1 MQLDASSSTSLY
13 QQIYAHFSKGI
24 EKGTYPVGGKL
35 PSIRSLAEDLQCSRN
50 TVEAAYGLLAQEG
63 YVRSKPGSGYLI
75 QDVSFLQPDPSKSK
89 KVKAKVSAKRP
100 KPASS
105 SLYDFTYGN
114 LQTGTFPALTWK
126 NITNDVLMSVD
137 VEAIDAYGDAL
148 GEMSLRSEI
157 AWRLSMIRGIAC
169 RPEQVVVQCGT
180 QPSLRNLLV
189 LFDPSVDRI
198 AMEEPGYDAVREVM
212 AHSGFPVVQCRVM
225 GGIDDFL
232 DDLEKGA
239 PKLVYVTPSS
249 QFPTT
254 RVLNME
260 GRTKLIEW
268 AQRTDAYILEDDY
281 CREFRYTERPLPP
294 LHTMAPDRVIYMGT
308 FSKSV
313 SPSLRVNYLVL
324 PEALLS
330 RWKEAFANAYP
341 SVPWLTQTV
350 LARFI
355 GEGHRDR
362 HLRKLQNRNKR
373 KHTALVES
381 LRTYMGDRIEVLE
394 NGTGLHV
401 LVKVLD
407 GRSQEELIAAAR
419 RCGVLVYDT
428 NRYWNNPTDELA
440 SCVLVGF
447 SAIPEEDIE
456 AGVAELTKAWFGE

>member
-13 QQIYAHFSKGI
+13 QQIYAHFSTGI
-24 EKGTYPVGGKL
+24 EDGSYPQGGKL
-35 PSIRSLAEDLQCSRN
+35 PSIRSLAEELQCSHN
-50 TVEAAYGLLAQEG
+50 TVEAAYKLLAQEG
-63 YVRSKPGSGYLI
+63 YVRSKPGSGYII
-75 QDVSFLQPDPSKSK
+75 QDVSFLQIGPSKQK
-89 KVKAKVSAKRP
+89 KAKVNARRAKTSRTTR
-100 KPASS
+100 
-105 SLYDFTYGN
+105 YDFTYGN
-114 LQTGTFPALTWK
+114 LQTGTFPALTWR

-137 VEAIDAYGDAL
+137 AEAIDAYGDAL

-157 AWRLSMIRGIAC
+157 AWRLLMIRGITC

-180 QPSLRNLLV
+180 QPSLQNLLL
-189 LFDPSVDRI
+189 LFNPSVDRI

-212 AHSGFPVVQCRVM
+212 THSGFPVVQCRVM
-225 GGIDDFL
+225 SGEEAFL

-254 RVLNME
+254 RILNME

-281 CREFRYTERPLPP
+281 CREFRYTERALPP

-324 PEALLS
+324 PEALLV
-330 RWKEAFANAYP
+330 RWKEVFANAYP
-341 SVPWLTQTV
+341 SVPWITQTV

-355 GEGHRDR
+355 SEGHRDR

-373 KHTALVES
+373 KHAILVEA
-381 LRTYMGDRIEVLE
+381 LRTQMGHRVEVLE

-401 LVKVLD
+401 LVNVLD
-407 GRSQEELIAAAR
+407 GRSQEELIGAAR
-419 RCGVLVYDT
+419 RYGVLVYDT
-428 NRYWNNPTDELA
+428 NRYWSNPDNELNG
-440 SCVLVGF
+440 CVLVGF

-456 AGVAELTKAWFGE
+456 AGVAALAKAWFGE